1 MEEDTDDADIRI
13 HSDISCSSV
22 KTNSAIYRDDTK
34 RRLLIDHDDSWIQ

>member
-13 HSDISCSSV
+13 RSDISSSSV
-22 KTNSAIYRDDTK
+22 KTNSTIYRDDTK